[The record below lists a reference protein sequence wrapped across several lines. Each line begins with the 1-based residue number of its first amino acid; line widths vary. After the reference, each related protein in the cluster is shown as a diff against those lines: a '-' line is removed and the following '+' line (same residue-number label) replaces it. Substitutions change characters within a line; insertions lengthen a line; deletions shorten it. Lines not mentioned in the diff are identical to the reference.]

1 MCPMTKTIIFVFECS
16 IYIVVAGL
24 KPGASAPFLFL
35 SVGYFFQN
43 VFKSQFVVSE
53 SVILV
58 AINVLLT
65 VEDIYFSHTSGLYF

>member
-1 MCPMTKTIIFVFECS
+1 MGKTIFLVFDCGIS
-16 IYIVVAGL
+16 IVVAGL
-24 KPGASAPFLFL
+24 KPSASAPFLIL
-35 SVGYFFQN
+35 SVRYFFQN

>member
-24 KPGASAPFLFL
+24 KPSASAPFLIL
-35 SVGYFFQN
+35 SVRYLFQN
-43 VFKSQFVVSE
+43 VFTSQFVVSE
-53 SVILV
+53 SVLLV

>member
-1 MCPMTKTIIFVFECS
+1 MAKTIFFVFDCS

-24 KPGASAPFLFL
+24 KPSASAPFLIL
-35 SVGYFFQN
+35 SVRYLFQN
-43 VFKSQFVVSE
+43 VFTSQFVVSE
-53 SVILV
+53 SVLLV

>member
-16 IYIVVAGL
+16 IYIVVAAL
-24 KPGASAPFLFL
+24 KPGAIPPFLFL
-35 SVGYFFQN
+35 SVRYFFQN